1 MKRLITMAVATLCC
15 VALAAPPE
23 GGASHNGTGPGN
35 GAMGSVRDPILR
47 MVSNP
52 KIAEKL
58 SLSED
63 QRAKLKE
70 IRKASEANRGAQKKI
85 REASKKQ
92 AELMKAAKIDEAA
105 VMAAIDEVF
114 EARKAMAK
122 AQTKRIIAVKSILT
136 PEQIEKFYGEIVK
149 EQKERGARRTGQRPC
164 AQKCDSDGKSCPK
177 PEAE

>member
-23 GGASHNGTGPGN
+23 GGARHNGTGPGN
-35 GAMGSVRDPILR
+35 GAMGPVRDPILR

-164 AQKCDSDGKSCPK
+164 AQKRDSDGKPCPN